1 MANKYYLPVKEALY
15 MTNAVL
21 GSRENIESLT
31 KAYNKWAEAEY
42 PSKPDPPK
50 LKVEPEVQPEVP
62 KVLPSIKRILR
73 VYAILLI
80 ELILPI
86 STDDKAILVMA
97 SFMLIPFYLFFTYP
111 IRRKKLIKQM
121 QSAPEHQEE
130 YRKRLAE
137 RYERQKANEERHIRD
152 MEEYETKTI
161 PEWEAGQ
168 SEWPEKKA
176 YKMKFYED
184 AVNSAYSSLKE
195 KVTELNDF
203 YIKTGLIPVG
213 YRDPDTLESL
223 CRILGSSDYDIKS
236 AIELLDRNRQMSML
250 AEQNDYLAQ
259 QTAIAERTM
268 REARLHY
275 VASAVQHHNTNKQ
288 LKQINEKLNK

>member
-1 MANKYYLPVKEALY
+1 MANKYYLPVKEALN

-86 STDDKAILVMA
+86 STDDKAILVMV

-111 IRRKKLIKQM
+111 IPQ
-121 QSAPEHQEE
+121 
-130 YRKRLAE
+130 
-137 RYERQKANEERHIRD
+137 
-152 MEEYETKTI
+152 
-161 PEWEAGQ
+161 
-168 SEWPEKKA
+168 
-176 YKMKFYED
+176 
-184 AVNSAYSSLKE
+184 
-195 KVTELNDF
+195 
-203 YIKTGLIPVG
+203 
-213 YRDPDTLESL
+213 
-223 CRILGSSDYDIKS
+223 CRILPEGLQRPERASD
-236 AIELLDRNRQMSML
+236 RGR
-250 AEQNDYLAQ
+250 AEWSYRILRPCSRHQ
-259 QTAIAERTM
+259 
-268 REARLHY
+268 
-275 VASAVQHHNTNKQ
+275 
-288 LKQINEKLNK
+288 

>member
-1 MANKYYLPVKEALY
+1 MYNDNYATVRRILELTESIPRLQNNVNFAVKLYKNCEAKTELD
-15 MTNAVL
+15 
-21 GSRENIESLT
+21 
-31 KAYNKWAEAEY
+31 
-42 PSKPDPPK
+42 KPEPPE
-50 LKVEPEVQPEVP
+50 LKVEPEVKPELP
-62 KVLPSIKRILR
+62 IVLPSIKRILR

-86 STDDKAILVMA
+86 STDDKAILVVV

-137 RYERQKANEERHIRD
+137 RYERQKANEEQYKKD

-161 PEWEAGQ
+161 PKWEADK
-168 SEWPEKKA
+168 ERWPEIKA
-176 YKMKFYED
+176 ERMELFESG
-184 AVNSAYSSLKE
+184 VEEAYSQFNGAISK
-195 KVTELNDF
+195 LNNL
-203 YIKTGLIPVG
+203 YQNCGEIPIG
-213 YRDPDTLESL
+213 YRDVDTLSAL
-223 CRILGSSDYDIKS
+223 CEILRTSNYSIRM